1 MLPLASCLL
10 RGLECQTIRP
20 RQLAAPAHFTRRL
33 ALRLC
38 ENKLPKLPEL
48 NIGDEL
54 SGYQQPSWGEGATHT
69 QEMIRLGLVVVWIT

>member
-1 MLPLASCLL
+1 MLPLVSCLL

-20 RQLAAPAHFTRRL
+20 RQLASPPPAHFARRL

-48 NIGDEL
+48 NIFLGDEL
-54 SGYQQPSWGEGATHT
+54 SGYQQPSWGEGAT
-69 QEMIRLGLVVVWIT
+69 QEKI